1 MASSRVK
8 SIQPFYVM
16 DILARARELQAQGRD
31 IIHMEVGEPDF
42 PTPEPV
48 VEAGQRA
55 LAEGRTRYTP
65 ALGIPELREAV
76 SDWYRERFGI
86 RVPARRIVITPGSSM
101 GLQMLVSALV
111 DSGDS
116 VLLPDPG
123 YPCNRNF
130 VKLFDAEPVSL
141 PLSMEHDWVPL
152 PQQIREQWKERT
164 RALIIATPSNPTGSV
179 LTPGQLGTIAGT
191 VSELGGALIVD
202 EIYQGLSYDVAPVT
216 ALSHDADNL
225 FIVNSFSKYFGM
237 TGWRLG
243 WLVVPEAWVPVMDR
257 LAQNLYLSAPTI
269 AQYAALAAMQPDT
282 VAILE
287 ERRAAFHARRDFLYP
302 ALEALGFGLAEK
314 PQGAFYLY
322 ADCSGLTD
330 DSFAFCERMLE
341 EAGVAI
347 TPGKDFSLNE
357 PQRYVRFAYTTSVER
372 MQLAMERLGKA
383 IR

>member
-1 MASSRVK
+1 MPSSRVNA
-8 SIQPFYVM
+8 IQPFYVM

-42 PTPEPV
+42 PTPETV
-48 VEAGQRA
+48 VEAGLQA
-55 LAEGRTRYTP
+55 LAAGKTGYTP
-65 ALGIPELREAV
+65 ALGIPELREAI
-76 SDWYRERFGI
+76 SRWYDERFGI
-86 RVPARRIVITPGSSM
+86 EIPARRIVITPGSSM
-101 GLQMLVSALV
+101 GLQMLVCALA

-130 VKLFDAEPVSL
+130 VKLFDAEPVHL
-141 PLSMEHDWVPL
+141 PLSMEDGWLPVPEK
-152 PQQIREQWKERT
+152 IRKYWKDRT
-164 RALIIATPSNPTGSV
+164 SALVIATPSNPTGSV
-179 LTPGQLGTIAGT
+179 LNLEQLGAISRT

-202 EIYQGLSYDVAPVT
+202 EIYQGLSYDLEPVT
-216 ALSHDADNL
+216 ALAHDDGNL
-225 FIVNSFSKYFGM
+225 FVVNSFSKYFAM

-243 WLVVPEAWVPVMDR
+243 WLVVPEPWIPVMDR

-269 AQYAALAAMQPDT
+269 AQYAALAAMRPET

-287 ERRAAFHARRDFLYP
+287 ERRQAFRERRDFLYP
-302 ALEALGFGLAEK
+302 ALEALGFGLAGK
-314 PQGAFYLY
+314 PEGAFYLY

-347 TPGKDFSLNE
+347 TPGKDFSHHE
-357 PQRYVRFAYTTSVER
+357 AQRYLRFAYTTSIER
-372 MQLAMERLGKA
+372 MQLAIDRLGKT

>member
-1 MASSRVK
+1 MPSKRVNA
-8 SIQPFYVM
+8 IQPFYVM
-16 DILARARELQAQGRD
+16 DILARARELQATGRD

-42 PTPEPV
+42 PTPQPV

-65 ALGIPELREAV
+65 ALGIPELREAI
-76 SDWYRERFGI
+76 SAWYGDRFGI
-86 RVPARRIVITPGSSM
+86 EVSASRIVITPGSSM
-101 GLQMLVSALV
+101 GLQMLISALV
-111 DSGDS
+111 DSGDR

-130 VKLFDAEPVSL
+130 VNLFDAVP
-141 PLSMEHDWVPL
+141 VPL
-152 PQQIREQWKERT
+152 PIAMENGWVPVPRQIRENWDERT

-179 LTPGQLGTIAGT
+179 LTLEQLGAISRTISG
-191 VSELGGALIVD
+191 LDGALIVD
-202 EIYQGLSYDVAPVT
+202 EIYQGLSYDVEPVT
-216 ALSHDADNL
+216 ALSLDADNL

-243 WLVVPEAWVPVMDR
+243 WLVVPDAWTPVMDR

-269 AQYAALAAMQPDT
+269 AQYAALAAMQPAT

-287 ERRAAFHARRDFLYP
+287 ERRAAFHERRDFLYP
-302 ALEALGFGLAEK
+302 ALEQLGFRLAGK

-322 ADCSGLTD
+322 ADCSGLTG

-347 TPGKDFSLNE
+347 TPGKDFGFND
-357 PQRYVRFAYTTSVER
+357 PQRYVRFAYTTSVDR
-372 MQLAMERLGKA
+372 MQLAIERLGQA
-383 IR
+383 VR

>member
-1 MASSRVK
+1 MPSSRVE

-42 PTPEPV
+42 PTPDTV
-48 VEAGQRA
+48 VEAGQQA
-55 LAEGRTRYTP
+55 LAAGKTGYTP

-76 SDWYRERFGI
+76 SRWYSERFGVDI
-86 RVPARRIVITPGSSM
+86 PARRIVITPGSSM
-101 GLQMLVSALV
+101 GLQMLISALA
-111 DSGDS
+111 DSGDR

-141 PLSMEHDWVPL
+141 PLSMEDGWLPVP
-152 PQQIREQWKERT
+152 QKIRKYWKERT
-164 RALIIATPSNPTGSV
+164 CALVIATPSNPTGSV
-179 LTPGQLGTIAGT
+179 LNLEQLGAIRKT

-202 EIYQGLSYDVAPVT
+202 EIYQGLSYDVESVT
-216 ALSHDADNL
+216 ALSHDAGNL
-225 FIVNSFSKYFGM
+225 FVVNSFSKYFAM

-243 WLVVPEAWVPVMDR
+243 WLVVPEPWIPVMDR

-269 AQYAALAAMQPDT
+269 AQYAALAAMRPET

-287 ERRAAFHARRDFLYP
+287 QRRVAFQERRDFLYP
-302 ALEALGFGLAEK
+302 ALEALGFGLAGK
-314 PQGAFYLY
+314 PEGAFYLY

-347 TPGKDFSLNE
+347 TPGKDFSRHE
-357 PQRYVRFAYTTSVER
+357 PQRYLRFAYTTSIER
-372 MQLAMERLGKA
+372 MQLAIERLGKA

>member
-1 MASSRVK
+1 MPSSRVNA
-8 SIQPFYVM
+8 IQPFYVM

-42 PTPEPV
+42 PTPETV
-48 VEAGQRA
+48 VEAGLQA
-55 LAEGRTRYTP
+55 LAAGKTGYTP

-76 SDWYRERFGI
+76 SRWYDERFGI
-86 RVPARRIVITPGSSM
+86 EIPARRIVITPGSSM
-101 GLQMLVSALV
+101 GLQMLVCALA
-111 DSGDS
+111 DIGDS

-130 VKLFDAEPVSL
+130 VKLFDAEPVHL
-141 PLSMEHDWVPL
+141 PLSMEDGWLPVPEK
-152 PQQIREQWKERT
+152 IRKYWKDRT
-164 RALIIATPSNPTGSV
+164 SALVIATPSNPTGSV
-179 LTPGQLGTIAGT
+179 LNLEQLGAISRT

-202 EIYQGLSYDVAPVT
+202 EIYQGLSYDLEPVT
-216 ALSHDADNL
+216 ALAHDDGNL
-225 FIVNSFSKYFGM
+225 FVVNSFSKYFAM

-243 WLVVPEAWVPVMDR
+243 WLVVPEPWIPVMDR

-269 AQYAALAAMQPDT
+269 AQYAALAAMRPET

-287 ERRAAFHARRDFLYP
+287 ERREAFRERRDFLYP
-302 ALEALGFGLAEK
+302 ALEALGFGLAGK
-314 PQGAFYLY
+314 PEGAFYLY

-347 TPGKDFSLNE
+347 TPGKDFSHHE
-357 PQRYVRFAYTTSVER
+357 AQRYLRFAYTTSIER
-372 MQLAMERLGKA
+372 MQLAIDRLGKT

>member
-1 MASSRVK
+1 MPSSRVNA
-8 SIQPFYVM
+8 IQPFYVM

-42 PTPEPV
+42 PTPETV
-48 VEAGQRA
+48 VEAGLQA
-55 LAEGRTRYTP
+55 LAAGKTGYTP
-65 ALGIPELREAV
+65 ALGIPELREAI
-76 SDWYRERFGI
+76 SRWYDERFGI
-86 RVPARRIVITPGSSM
+86 EIPARRIVITPGSSM
-101 GLQMLVSALV
+101 GLQMLVCALA

-130 VKLFDAEPVSL
+130 VKLFDAEPVHL
-141 PLSMEHDWVPL
+141 PLSMEDGWLPVPEK
-152 PQQIREQWKERT
+152 IRKYWKDRT
-164 RALIIATPSNPTGSV
+164 SALVIATPSNPTGSV
-179 LTPGQLGTIAGT
+179 LNLEQLGAISRT

-202 EIYQGLSYDVAPVT
+202 EIYQGLSYDLEPVT
-216 ALSHDADNL
+216 ALAHDDGNL
-225 FIVNSFSKYFGM
+225 FVVNSFSKYFAM

-243 WLVVPEAWVPVMDR
+243 WLVVPEPWIPVMDR

-269 AQYAALAAMQPDT
+269 AQYAALAAMRPET

-287 ERRAAFHARRDFLYP
+287 ERREAFRERRDFLYP
-302 ALEALGFGLAEK
+302 ALEALGFGLAGK
-314 PQGAFYLY
+314 PEGAFYLY

-347 TPGKDFSLNE
+347 TPGKDFSHHE
-357 PQRYVRFAYTTSVER
+357 AQRYLRFAYTTSIER
-372 MQLAMERLGKA
+372 MQLAIDRLGKT

>member
-1 MASSRVK
+1 MPSTRVNA
-8 SIQPFYVM
+8 IQPFYVM
-16 DILARARELQAQGRD
+16 DILARARELQATGRD

-42 PTPEPV
+42 PTPQPV

-65 ALGIPELREAV
+65 ALGIPELREAI
-76 SDWYRERFGI
+76 SAWYGDRFGI
-86 RVPARRIVITPGSSM
+86 EVSASRIVITPGSSM
-101 GLQMLVSALV
+101 GLQMLISALA
-111 DSGDS
+111 DSGDR

-130 VKLFDAEPVSL
+130 VNLFDAKP
-141 PLSMEHDWVPL
+141 VPL
-152 PQQIREQWKERT
+152 PITMENGWIPVPRQISENWDERT

-179 LTPGQLGTIAGT
+179 LTLEQLGAISRTISG
-191 VSELGGALIVD
+191 LDGALIVD
-202 EIYQGLSYDVAPVT
+202 EIYQGLSYDVEPVT
-216 ALSHDADNL
+216 ALSLDADNL

-243 WLVVPEAWVPVMDR
+243 WLVVPDAWTPVMDR

-269 AQYAALAAMQPDT
+269 AQYAALAAMQPAT

-287 ERRAAFHARRDFLYP
+287 ERRAAFHERRDFLYP
-302 ALEALGFGLAEK
+302 ALEQLGFRLAGK

-322 ADCSGLTD
+322 ADCSGLTG

-347 TPGKDFSLNE
+347 TPGKDFGFND
-357 PQRYVRFAYTTSVER
+357 PQRYVRFAYTTSVDR
-372 MQLAMERLGKA
+372 MQLAIERLGQA
-383 IR
+383 VR

>member
-1 MASSRVK
+1 MPSSRVNA
-8 SIQPFYVM
+8 IQPFYVM

-42 PTPEPV
+42 PTPETV
-48 VEAGQRA
+48 VEAGLQA
-55 LAEGRTRYTP
+55 LAAGKTGYTP
-65 ALGIPELREAV
+65 ALGIPELREAI
-76 SDWYRERFGI
+76 SRWYDERFGI
-86 RVPARRIVITPGSSM
+86 EIPARRIVITPGSSM
-101 GLQMLVSALV
+101 GLQMLVCALV

-130 VKLFDAEPVSL
+130 VKLFDAEPVHL
-141 PLSMEHDWVPL
+141 PLSMEDGWLPVPEK
-152 PQQIREQWKERT
+152 IRKYWKDRT
-164 RALIIATPSNPTGSV
+164 SALVIATPSNPTGSV
-179 LTPGQLGTIAGT
+179 LNLEQLGAISRT

-202 EIYQGLSYDVAPVT
+202 EIYQGLSYDLEPVT
-216 ALSHDADNL
+216 ALAHDDGNL
-225 FIVNSFSKYFGM
+225 FVVNSFSKYFAM

-243 WLVVPEAWVPVMDR
+243 WLVVPEPWIPVMDR

-269 AQYAALAAMQPDT
+269 AQYAALAAMRPET

-287 ERRAAFHARRDFLYP
+287 ERRQAFRERRDFLYP
-302 ALEALGFGLAEK
+302 ALEALGFGLAGK
-314 PQGAFYLY
+314 PEGAFYLY

-347 TPGKDFSLNE
+347 TPGKDFSHHE
-357 PQRYVRFAYTTSVER
+357 AQRYLRFAYTTSIER
-372 MQLAMERLGKA
+372 MQLAIDRLGKT

>member
-141 PLSMEHDWVPL
+141 PLSMEHDWIPL

-179 LTPGQLGTIAGT
+179 LTTGQLGTIAGT

-322 ADCSGLTD
+322 ADCSGLTG

>member
-1 MASSRVK
+1 MPSSRVK
-8 SIQPFYVM
+8 AIQPFYVM

-76 SDWYRERFGI
+76 SAWYRERFAI
-86 RVPARRIVITPGSSM
+86 DVPAARIVITPGSSM
-101 GLQMLVSALV
+101 GLQMLISALV
-111 DSGDS
+111 DSGDR

-130 VKLFDAEPVSL
+130 VKLFDAEPVPL
-141 PLSMEHDWVPL
+141 PISMENGWIPL
-152 PQQIREQWKERT
+152 PQQIREHWQERT

-179 LTPGQLGTIAGT
+179 LTLEQLGEISRT
-191 VSELGGALIVD
+191 VSALDGALIVD
-202 EIYQGLSYDVAPVT
+202 EIYQGLSYDIEPVT
-216 ALSHDADNL
+216 ALSLDNDNL

-243 WLVVPEAWVPVMDR
+243 WLVVPEPWVPVMDR

-269 AQYAALAAMQPDT
+269 AQYAALAAMQPAT

-287 ERRAAFHARRDFLYP
+287 ERRADFHERRDFLYP
-302 ALEALGFGLAEK
+302 ALEQLGFGLAGK

-322 ADCSGLTD
+322 ADCSGLTG

-347 TPGKDFSLNE
+347 TPGKDFGLNE

-372 MQLAMERLGKA
+372 MQLAVERLGQA

>member
-1 MASSRVK
+1 MPSSRVNA
-8 SIQPFYVM
+8 IQPFYVM

-42 PTPEPV
+42 PTPETV
-48 VEAGQRA
+48 VEAGLQA
-55 LAEGRTRYTP
+55 LAAGKTGYTP

-76 SDWYRERFGI
+76 SRWYDERFGI
-86 RVPARRIVITPGSSM
+86 EIPARRIVITPGSSM
-101 GLQMLVSALV
+101 GLQMLVCALA
-111 DSGDS
+111 DIGDS

-130 VKLFDAEPVSL
+130 VKLFDAEPVHL
-141 PLSMEHDWVPL
+141 PLSMEDGWLPVPEK
-152 PQQIREQWKERT
+152 IRKYWKDRT
-164 RALIIATPSNPTGSV
+164 SALVIATPSNPTGSV
-179 LTPGQLGTIAGT
+179 LNLEQLGAISRT

-202 EIYQGLSYDVAPVT
+202 EIYQGLSYDLEPVT
-216 ALSHDADNL
+216 ALAHDDGNL
-225 FIVNSFSKYFGM
+225 FVVNSFSKYFAM

-243 WLVVPEAWVPVMDR
+243 WLVVPEPWIPVMDR

-269 AQYAALAAMQPDT
+269 AQYAALAAMRPET

-287 ERRAAFHARRDFLYP
+287 ERRQAFRERRDFLYP
-302 ALEALGFGLAEK
+302 ALEALGFGLAGK
-314 PQGAFYLY
+314 PEGAFYLY

-347 TPGKDFSLNE
+347 TPGKDFSHHE
-357 PQRYVRFAYTTSVER
+357 AQRYLRFAYTTSIER
-372 MQLAMERLGKA
+372 MQLAIDRLGKT

>member
-86 RVPARRIVITPGSSM
+86 SVPARRIVITPGSSM

-111 DSGDS
+111 DTGDS

-179 LTPGQLGTIAGT
+179 LTSGQLGTIAGT

-243 WLVVPEAWVPVMDR
+243 WLVIPEAWVPVMDR

-302 ALEALGFGLAEK
+302 ELEALGFGLAEK

>member
-1 MASSRVK
+1 MPSSRVNA
-8 SIQPFYVM
+8 IQPFYVM
-16 DILARARELQAQGRD
+16 DILARARELEAQGRD

-42 PTPEPV
+42 PTPQPV

-76 SDWYRERFGI
+76 SAWYGERFGI
-86 RVPARRIVITPGSSM
+86 QVPAARIVITPGSSM
-101 GLQMLVSALV
+101 GLQMLISALA
-111 DSGDS
+111 DSGDR

-130 VKLFDAEPVSL
+130 VNLFDAEPVPL
-141 PLSMEHDWVPL
+141 PVSMANGWIPV
-152 PQQIREQWKERT
+152 PQQIRDHWKART
-164 RALIIATPSNPTGSV
+164 RALMIATPSNPTGSV
-179 LTPGQLGTIAGT
+179 LTLEQLEAISRT
-191 VSELGGALIVD
+191 VSGLDGALIVD
-202 EIYQGLSYDVAPVT
+202 EIYQGLSYDVEPVT
-216 ALSHDADNL
+216 ALSLDADTL

-269 AQYAALAAMQPDT
+269 AQYAALAAMQPAT

-287 ERRAAFHARRDFLYP
+287 ERRADFRERRDFLYP
-302 ALEALGFGLAEK
+302 ALEQLGFGMAGK

-322 ADCSGLTD
+322 ADCSGLTG

-347 TPGKDFSLNE
+347 TPGKDFGFNE

-372 MQLAMERLGKA
+372 MQLAIERLGQA

>member
-1 MASSRVK
+1 MPSSRVDA
-8 SIQPFYVM
+8 IQPFYVM

-42 PTPEPV
+42 PTPRPV

-76 SDWYRERFGI
+76 SAWYHERFGVD
-86 RVPARRIVITPGSSM
+86 VPAARIVITPGSSV
-101 GLQMLVSALV
+101 GLQMLISALA
-111 DSGDS
+111 DSGDRI
-116 VLLPDPG
+116 LLPDPG

-130 VKLFDAEPVSL
+130 VKLFDAEPVPL
-141 PLSMEHDWVPL
+141 PMTMENGWIPV
-152 PQQIREQWKERT
+152 PQQIREHWNERT
-164 RALIIATPSNPTGSV
+164 RALMIATPSNPTGSV
-179 LTPGQLGTIAGT
+179 LTMEQLGAISRT
-191 VSELGGALIVD
+191 VSALDGALIVD
-202 EIYQGLSYDVAPVT
+202 EIYQGLSYDVEPVT
-216 ALSHDADNL
+216 ALSLDDDNL

-243 WLVVPEAWVPVMDR
+243 WLVVPEAWVPVMER

-269 AQYAALAAMQPDT
+269 AQYAALAAMQPAT

-287 ERRAAFHARRDFLYP
+287 ERRADFHARRDFLYP
-302 ALEALGFGLAEK
+302 ALEQLGFGLAAK

-322 ADCSGLTD
+322 ADCSGLTG

-341 EAGVAI
+341 DAGVAI
-347 TPGKDFSLNE
+347 TPGKDFGFNE

-372 MQLAMERLGKA
+372 MALAIERLEQA

>member
-1 MASSRVK
+1 MPSSRVDA
-8 SIQPFYVM
+8 IQPFYVM

-42 PTPEPV
+42 PTPRPV

-76 SDWYRERFGI
+76 SAWYHERFGVD
-86 RVPARRIVITPGSSM
+86 VPAARIVITPGSSV
-101 GLQMLVSALV
+101 GLQMLISALA
-111 DSGDS
+111 DSGDRI
-116 VLLPDPG
+116 LLPDPG

-130 VKLFDAEPVSL
+130 VKLFDAEPVPL
-141 PLSMEHDWVPL
+141 PMTMENGWIPV
-152 PQQIREQWKERT
+152 PQQIREHWNEST
-164 RALIIATPSNPTGSV
+164 RALMIATPSNPTGSV
-179 LTPGQLGTIAGT
+179 LTMEQLGAISRT
-191 VSELGGALIVD
+191 VSALDGALIVD
-202 EIYQGLSYDVAPVT
+202 EIYQGLSYDVEPVT
-216 ALSHDADNL
+216 ALSLDDDNL

-243 WLVVPEAWVPVMDR
+243 WLVVPEAWVPVMER

-269 AQYAALAAMQPDT
+269 AQYAALAAMQPAT

-287 ERRAAFHARRDFLYP
+287 ERRADFHARRDFLYP
-302 ALEALGFGLAEK
+302 ALEQLGFGLAAK

-322 ADCSGLTD
+322 ADCSGLTG

-341 EAGVAI
+341 DAGVAI
-347 TPGKDFSLNE
+347 TPGKDFGFNE

-372 MQLAMERLGKA
+372 MALAIERLEQA

>member
-1 MASSRVK
+1 MPSSRVNAV
-8 SIQPFYVM
+8 QPFHVM

-42 PTPEPV
+42 PTPQPV

-65 ALGIPELREAV
+65 ALGIPELREAI
-76 SDWYRERFGI
+76 SAWYRERFGI
-86 RVPARRIVITPGSSM
+86 EVPAARIVITPGSST
-101 GLQMLVSALV
+101 GLQMLISALA
-111 DSGDS
+111 DSGDRI
-116 VLLPDPG
+116 LLPDPG

-130 VKLFDAEPVSL
+130 VKLFDAEPLSL
-141 PLSMEHDWVPL
+141 PMAMENGWVPV
-152 PQQIREQWKERT
+152 PEQIREHWKART

-179 LTPGQLGTIAGT
+179 LSLEQLGAISRT
-191 VSELGGALIVD
+191 VSGLGGALIVD
-202 EIYQGLSYDVAPVT
+202 EIYQGLSYDVEPVT
-216 ALSHDADNL
+216 ALSLDTDNL

-269 AQYAALAAMQPDT
+269 AQYAALAAMQPAT

-302 ALEALGFGLAEK
+302 ALEQLGFGLAEK
-314 PQGAFYLY
+314 PRGAFYLY
-322 ADCSGLTD
+322 ADCSGLTG

-341 EAGVAI
+341 DAGVAI
-347 TPGKDFSLNE
+347 TPGKDFGFNE

-372 MQLAMERLGKA
+372 MQLAVERLEQA

>member
-1 MASSRVK
+1 MPSSRVNA
-8 SIQPFYVM
+8 IQPFYVM

-42 PTPEPV
+42 PTPQPV

-76 SDWYRERFGI
+76 SAWYDERFGI
-86 RVPARRIVITPGSSM
+86 DMPASRIVITPGSSM
-101 GLQMLVSALV
+101 GLQMLISALA
-111 DSGDS
+111 DSGDR

-130 VKLFDAEPVSL
+130 VNLFDAEPVPL
-141 PLSMEHDWVPL
+141 PISMEDGWIPV
-152 PQQIREQWKERT
+152 PQQIRKHWKERT

-179 LTPGQLGTIAGT
+179 LTLEQLGAISRT

-202 EIYQGLSYDVAPVT
+202 EIYQGLSYDIPPVT
-216 ALSHDADNL
+216 ALSLDNDNL

-243 WLVVPEAWVPVMDR
+243 WLVVPEAWIPVMDR

-269 AQYAALAAMQPDT
+269 AQYAALAAMQPET

-287 ERRAAFHARRDFLYP
+287 ERRADFHERRDFLYP
-302 ALEALGFGLAEK
+302 ALEQLGFALAGK

-322 ADCSGLTD
+322 ADCSGLTG

-347 TPGKDFSLNE
+347 TPGKDFGFNE

-372 MQLAMERLGKA
+372 MQLAIERLEQA

>member
-1 MASSRVK
+1 MPSSRVNA
-8 SIQPFYVM
+8 IQPFYVM
-16 DILARARELQAQGRD
+16 DNLARARELQAQGRD

-42 PTPEPV
+42 PTPQPV

-76 SDWYRERFGI
+76 SAWYDERFGI
-86 RVPARRIVITPGSSM
+86 DVPAARIVITPGSSM
-101 GLQMLVSALV
+101 GLQMLISALA
-111 DSGDS
+111 DSGDRM
-116 VLLPDPG
+116 LLPDPG

-130 VKLFDAEPVSL
+130 VNLFDAEPVPL
-141 PLSMEHDWVPL
+141 PISMEDGWIPV
-152 PQQIREQWKERT
+152 PQQIRKHWKERT

-179 LTPGQLGTIAGT
+179 LTLEQLGAISRS

-202 EIYQGLSYDVAPVT
+202 EIYQGLSYDIPPVT
-216 ALSHDADNL
+216 ALSLDNDNL

-243 WLVVPEAWVPVMDR
+243 WLVVPEAWIPVMER

-269 AQYAALAAMQPDT
+269 AQYAALAAMQPET

-287 ERRAAFHARRDFLYP
+287 ERRADFHERRDFLYP
-302 ALEALGFGLAEK
+302 ALEQLGFALAGK

-322 ADCSGLTD
+322 ADCSGLTG

-347 TPGKDFSLNE
+347 TPGKDFGFNE

-372 MQLAMERLGKA
+372 MQLAIERLQQA

>member
-1 MASSRVK
+1 
-8 SIQPFYVM
+8 
-16 DILARARELQAQGRD
+16 
-31 IIHMEVGEPDF
+31 
-42 PTPEPV
+42 
-48 VEAGQRA
+48 
-55 LAEGRTRYTP
+55 
-65 ALGIPELREAV
+65 
-76 SDWYRERFGI
+76 
-86 RVPARRIVITPGSSM
+86 M

-179 LTPGQLGTIAGT
+179 LTTGQLGTIAGT

-330 DSFAFCERMLE
+330 DSFAFCEPMLE

>member
-1 MASSRVK
+1 MPSSRVNA
-8 SIQPFYVM
+8 IQPFYVM

-42 PTPEPV
+42 PTPETV
-48 VEAGQRA
+48 VEAGLQA
-55 LAEGRTRYTP
+55 LAAGKTGYTP

-76 SDWYRERFGI
+76 SRWYDERFGI
-86 RVPARRIVITPGSSM
+86 EIPARRIVITPGSSM
-101 GLQMLVSALV
+101 GLQMLVCALV

-130 VKLFDAEPVSL
+130 VKLFDAEPVHL
-141 PLSMEHDWVPL
+141 PLSMEDGWLPVPEK
-152 PQQIREQWKERT
+152 IRKYWKDRT
-164 RALIIATPSNPTGSV
+164 SALVIATPSNPTGSV
-179 LTPGQLGTIAGT
+179 LNLEQLGAISRT

-202 EIYQGLSYDVAPVT
+202 EIYQGLSYDLEPVT
-216 ALSHDADNL
+216 ALAHDDGNL
-225 FIVNSFSKYFGM
+225 FVVNSFSKYFAM

-243 WLVVPEAWVPVMDR
+243 WLVVPEPWIPVMDR

-269 AQYAALAAMQPDT
+269 AQYAALAAMRPET

-287 ERRAAFHARRDFLYP
+287 ERREAFRERRDFLYP
-302 ALEALGFGLAEK
+302 ALEALGFGLAGK
-314 PQGAFYLY
+314 PEGAFYLY

-347 TPGKDFSLNE
+347 TPGKDFSHHE
-357 PQRYVRFAYTTSVER
+357 AQRYLRFAYTTSIER
-372 MQLAMERLGKA
+372 MQLAIDRLGKT

>member
-1 MASSRVK
+1 MPSSRVNA
-8 SIQPFYVM
+8 IQPFYVM

-42 PTPEPV
+42 PTPETV
-48 VEAGQRA
+48 VEAGQQA
-55 LAEGRTRYTP
+55 LAAGKTGYTP

-76 SDWYRERFGI
+76 SRWYDERFGI
-86 RVPARRIVITPGSSM
+86 EIPARRIVITPGSSM
-101 GLQMLVSALV
+101 GLQMLVCALA

-130 VKLFDAEPVSL
+130 VKLFDAEPVHL
-141 PLSMEHDWVPL
+141 PLSMEDGWLPVPEK
-152 PQQIREQWKERT
+152 IRKYWKDRT
-164 RALIIATPSNPTGSV
+164 SALVIATPSNPTGSV
-179 LTPGQLGTIAGT
+179 LSLEQLGAISRT

-202 EIYQGLSYDVAPVT
+202 EIYQGLSYDVPPVT
-216 ALSHDADNL
+216 ALAHDAGNL
-225 FIVNSFSKYFGM
+225 FVVNSFSKYFAM

-243 WLVVPEAWVPVMDR
+243 WLVVPEPWIPVMDR

-269 AQYAALAAMQPDT
+269 AQYAALAAMQPET

-287 ERRAAFHARRDFLYP
+287 ERREAFRERRDFLYP
-302 ALEALGFGLAEK
+302 ALEALGFGLAGK
-314 PQGAFYLY
+314 PEGAFYLY

-347 TPGKDFSLNE
+347 TPGKDFSHHE
-357 PQRYVRFAYTTSVER
+357 PQRYLRFAYTTSIER
-372 MQLAMERLGKA
+372 MQLAIDRLGKT

>member
-1 MASSRVK
+1 MPSSRVNA
-8 SIQPFYVM
+8 IQPFYVM

-42 PTPEPV
+42 PTPETV
-48 VEAGQRA
+48 VEAGLQA
-55 LAEGRTRYTP
+55 LAAGKTGYTP
-65 ALGIPELREAV
+65 ALGIPELREAI
-76 SDWYRERFGI
+76 SRWYDERFGI
-86 RVPARRIVITPGSSM
+86 EIPARRIVITPGSSM
-101 GLQMLVSALV
+101 GLQMLISALA
-111 DSGDS
+111 DSGDR

-130 VKLFDAEPVSL
+130 VKLFDAEPVHL
-141 PLSMEHDWVPL
+141 PLSMEDGWLPVPEK
-152 PQQIREQWKERT
+152 IRKYWKDRT
-164 RALIIATPSNPTGSV
+164 SALVIATPSNPTGSV
-179 LTPGQLGTIAGT
+179 LNLEQLGAISRT

-202 EIYQGLSYDVAPVT
+202 EIYQGLSYDLEPVT
-216 ALSHDADNL
+216 ALAHDDGNL
-225 FIVNSFSKYFGM
+225 FVVNSFSKYFAM

-243 WLVVPEAWVPVMDR
+243 WLVVPEPWIPVMDR

-269 AQYAALAAMQPDT
+269 AQYAALAAMRPET

-287 ERRAAFHARRDFLYP
+287 ERRQAFRERRDFLYP
-302 ALEALGFGLAEK
+302 ALEALGFGLAGK
-314 PQGAFYLY
+314 PEGAFYLY

-347 TPGKDFSLNE
+347 TPGKDFSHHE
-357 PQRYVRFAYTTSVER
+357 AQRYLRFAYTTSIER
-372 MQLAMERLGKA
+372 MQLAIDRLGKT

>member
-1 MASSRVK
+1 MPSSRVNA
-8 SIQPFYVM
+8 IQPFYVM

-42 PTPEPV
+42 PTPETV
-48 VEAGQRA
+48 VEAGLQA
-55 LAEGRTRYTP
+55 LAAGKTGYTP

-76 SDWYRERFGI
+76 SRWYDERFGI
-86 RVPARRIVITPGSSM
+86 EIPARRIVITPGSSM
-101 GLQMLVSALV
+101 GLQMLVCALA

-130 VKLFDAEPVSL
+130 VKLFDAEPVHL
-141 PLSMEHDWVPL
+141 PLSMEDGWLPVPEK
-152 PQQIREQWKERT
+152 IRKYWKDRT
-164 RALIIATPSNPTGSV
+164 SALVIATPSNPTGSV
-179 LTPGQLGTIAGT
+179 LNLEQLGAISRT

-202 EIYQGLSYDVAPVT
+202 EIYQGLSYDLEPVT
-216 ALSHDADNL
+216 ALAHDDGNL
-225 FIVNSFSKYFGM
+225 FVVNSFSKYFAM

-243 WLVVPEAWVPVMDR
+243 WLVVPEPWIPVMDR

-269 AQYAALAAMQPDT
+269 AQYAALAAMRPET

-287 ERRAAFHARRDFLYP
+287 ERRQAFRERRDFLYP
-302 ALEALGFGLAEK
+302 ALEALGFGLAGK
-314 PQGAFYLY
+314 PEGAFSLY

-347 TPGKDFSLNE
+347 TPGKDFSHHE
-357 PQRYVRFAYTTSVER
+357 AQRYLRFAYTTSIER
-372 MQLAMERLGKA
+372 MQLAIDRLGKT

>member
-1 MASSRVK
+1 MPSSRVNA
-8 SIQPFYVM
+8 IQPFYVM

-42 PTPEPV
+42 PTPQPV

-76 SDWYRERFGI
+76 SAWYDERFGI
-86 RVPARRIVITPGSSM
+86 DVPAARIVITPGSSM
-101 GLQMLVSALV
+101 GLQMLISALA
-111 DSGDS
+111 DSGDR

-130 VKLFDAEPVSL
+130 VNLFDAEPVPL
-141 PLSMEHDWVPL
+141 PISMEDGWIPV
-152 PQQIREQWKERT
+152 PQQIRKHWKERT

-179 LTPGQLGTIAGT
+179 LTLEQLGAISRT
-191 VSELGGALIVD
+191 VSELDGALIVD
-202 EIYQGLSYDVAPVT
+202 EIYQGLSYDIPPVT
-216 ALSHDADNL
+216 ALSLDNDNL

-243 WLVVPEAWVPVMDR
+243 WLVVPEAWIPVMDR

-269 AQYAALAAMQPDT
+269 AQYAALAAMQPET

-287 ERRAAFHARRDFLYP
+287 ERRADFHERRDFLYP
-302 ALEALGFGLAEK
+302 ALKQLGFALAGK

-322 ADCSGLTD
+322 ADCSGLTG

-347 TPGKDFSLNE
+347 TPGKDFGFNE

-372 MQLAMERLGKA
+372 MQLAIERLEQA

>member
-1 MASSRVK
+1 MPSSRVNA
-8 SIQPFYVM
+8 IQPFYVM

-42 PTPEPV
+42 PTPETV
-48 VEAGQRA
+48 VEAGLQA
-55 LAEGRTRYTP
+55 LAAGKTGYTP

-76 SDWYRERFGI
+76 SRWYDERFGI
-86 RVPARRIVITPGSSM
+86 EIPARRIVITPGSSM
-101 GLQMLVSALV
+101 GLQMLVCALA

-130 VKLFDAEPVSL
+130 VKLFDAEPVHL
-141 PLSMEHDWVPL
+141 PLSMEDGWLPVPEK
-152 PQQIREQWKERT
+152 IRKYWKDRT
-164 RALIIATPSNPTGSV
+164 SALVIATPSNPTGSV
-179 LTPGQLGTIAGT
+179 LNLEQLGAISRT

-202 EIYQGLSYDVAPVT
+202 EIYQGLSYDLEPVT
-216 ALSHDADNL
+216 ALAHDDGNL
-225 FIVNSFSKYFGM
+225 FVVNSFSKYFAM

-243 WLVVPEAWVPVMDR
+243 WLVVPEPWIPVMDR

-269 AQYAALAAMQPDT
+269 AQYAALAAMRPET

-287 ERRAAFHARRDFLYP
+287 ERREAFRERRDFLYP
-302 ALEALGFGLAEK
+302 ALEALGFGLAGK
-314 PQGAFYLY
+314 PEGAFYLY

-347 TPGKDFSLNE
+347 TPGKDFSHHE
-357 PQRYVRFAYTTSVER
+357 AQRYLRFAYTTSIER
-372 MQLAMERLGKA
+372 MQLAIDRLGKT

>member
-1 MASSRVK
+1 MPSSRVK
-8 SIQPFYVM
+8 AIQPFYVM

-42 PTPEPV
+42 PTPQPV
-48 VEAGQRA
+48 VEAGRRA

-76 SDWYRERFGI
+76 SAWYRERFGI
-86 RVPARRIVITPGSSM
+86 EVPAARIVITPGSST
-101 GLQMLVSALV
+101 GLQMLISAIA
-111 DSGDS
+111 DSGDRI
-116 VLLPDPG
+116 LLPDPG

-130 VKLFDAEPVSL
+130 VKLFDAEPLSL
-141 PLSMEHDWVPL
+141 PMAMENGWVPV
-152 PQQIREQWKERT
+152 PQQIREHWKART

-179 LTPGQLGTIAGT
+179 LSLEQIGAISRT
-191 VSELGGALIVD
+191 VSELDGALVVD
-202 EIYQGLSYDVAPVT
+202 EIYQGLSYDVEPVT
-216 ALSHDADNL
+216 ALSLDTDNL

-243 WLVVPEAWVPVMDR
+243 WLVVPEAWIPVMDR

-269 AQYAALAAMQPDT
+269 AQYAALAAMQPAT

-302 ALEALGFGLAEK
+302 ALEQLGFGLAAK
-314 PQGAFYLY
+314 PRGAFYLY
-322 ADCSGLTD
+322 ADCSGLTG
-330 DSFAFCERMLE
+330 DSFVFCERMLE

-347 TPGKDFSLNE
+347 TPGKDFGFNE

-372 MQLAMERLGKA
+372 MQLAVERLEQA

>member
-1 MASSRVK
+1 MPSSRVK
-8 SIQPFYVM
+8 AVKPFYVM

-42 PTPEPV
+42 PTPRPV

-76 SDWYRERFGI
+76 SAWYRERFGI
-86 RVPARRIVITPGSSM
+86 EVPAARIVITPGSST
-101 GLQMLVSALV
+101 GLQMLISALA
-111 DSGDS
+111 DTGDRI
-116 VLLPDPG
+116 LLPDPG

-141 PLSMEHDWVPL
+141 PMAMENGWIPV
-152 PQQIREQWKERT
+152 PQQIREHWKART

-179 LTPGQLGTIAGT
+179 LSLEQLGAISRT

-202 EIYQGLSYDVAPVT
+202 EIYQGLSYDVEPVT
-216 ALSHDADNL
+216 ALSLNTDNL

-243 WLVVPEAWVPVMDR
+243 WLVVPEAWIPVMDR

-269 AQYAALAAMQPDT
+269 AQYAALAAMQPAT

-302 ALEALGFGLAEK
+302 ALEQLGFGLAEK
-314 PQGAFYLY
+314 PRGAFYLY
-322 ADCSGLTD
+322 ADCSGLTG

-341 EAGVAI
+341 DAGVAI
-347 TPGKDFSLNE
+347 TPGKDFGFNE

-372 MQLAMERLGKA
+372 MQLAVERLEQA

>member
-1 MASSRVK
+1 MPSSRVNA
-8 SIQPFYVM
+8 IQPFYVM

-42 PTPEPV
+42 PTPETV
-48 VEAGQRA
+48 VEAGLQA
-55 LAEGRTRYTP
+55 LAAGKTGYTP
-65 ALGIPELREAV
+65 ALGIPELREAI
-76 SDWYRERFGI
+76 SRWYDERFGI
-86 RVPARRIVITPGSSM
+86 EIPARRIVITPGSSM
-101 GLQMLVSALV
+101 GLQMLVCALA
-111 DSGDS
+111 DIGDS

-130 VKLFDAEPVSL
+130 VKLFDAEPVHL
-141 PLSMEHDWVPL
+141 PLSMEDGWLPVPEK
-152 PQQIREQWKERT
+152 IRKYWKDRT
-164 RALIIATPSNPTGSV
+164 SALVIATPSNPTGSV
-179 LTPGQLGTIAGT
+179 LNLEQLGAISRT

-202 EIYQGLSYDVAPVT
+202 EIYQGLSYDLEPVT
-216 ALSHDADNL
+216 ALAHDDGNL
-225 FIVNSFSKYFGM
+225 FVVNSFSKYFAM

-243 WLVVPEAWVPVMDR
+243 WLVVPEPWIPVMDR

-269 AQYAALAAMQPDT
+269 AQYAALAAMRPET

-287 ERRAAFHARRDFLYP
+287 ERRQAFRERRDFLYP
-302 ALEALGFGLAEK
+302 ALEALGFGLAGK
-314 PQGAFYLY
+314 PEGAFYLY

-347 TPGKDFSLNE
+347 TPGKDFSHHE
-357 PQRYVRFAYTTSVER
+357 AQRYLRFAYTTSIER
-372 MQLAMERLGKA
+372 MQLAIDRLGKT

>member
-1 MASSRVK
+1 MPSSRVNA
-8 SIQPFYVM
+8 IQPFYVM

-42 PTPEPV
+42 PTPQPV

-76 SDWYRERFGI
+76 SAWYDERFGI
-86 RVPARRIVITPGSSM
+86 DVPASRIVITPGSSM
-101 GLQMLVSALV
+101 GLQMLISALA
-111 DSGDS
+111 DSGDR

-130 VKLFDAEPVSL
+130 VNLFDAEPVPL
-141 PLSMEHDWVPL
+141 PISMEDGWIPV
-152 PQQIREQWKERT
+152 PQQIRKHWKERT

-179 LTPGQLGTIAGT
+179 LTLEQLGAISRS

-202 EIYQGLSYDVAPVT
+202 EIYQGLSYDIPPVT
-216 ALSHDADNL
+216 ALSLDNDNL

-243 WLVVPEAWVPVMDR
+243 WLVVPEAWIPVMER

-269 AQYAALAAMQPDT
+269 AQYAALAAMQPET

-287 ERRAAFHARRDFLYP
+287 ERRADFHERRDFLYP
-302 ALEALGFGLAEK
+302 ALEQLGFALAGK

-322 ADCSGLTD
+322 ADCSGLTG

-347 TPGKDFSLNE
+347 TPGKDFGFNE

-372 MQLAMERLGKA
+372 MQLAIERLGQA

>member
-1 MASSRVK
+1 MPSSRVDA
-8 SIQPFYVM
+8 IQPFYVM

-42 PTPEPV
+42 PTPRPV

-76 SDWYRERFGI
+76 SAWYHERFGVD
-86 RVPARRIVITPGSSM
+86 VPAARIVITPGSSV
-101 GLQMLVSALV
+101 GLQMLISALA
-111 DSGDS
+111 DSGDRI
-116 VLLPDPG
+116 LLPDPG

-130 VKLFDAEPVSL
+130 VKLFDAEPVPL
-141 PLSMEHDWVPL
+141 PMTMENGWIPV
-152 PQQIREQWKERT
+152 PQQIREHWNERT
-164 RALIIATPSNPTGSV
+164 RALMIATPSNPTGSV
-179 LTPGQLGTIAGT
+179 LTLEQLGAISRT
-191 VSELGGALIVD
+191 VSALDGALIVD
-202 EIYQGLSYDVAPVT
+202 EIYQGLSYDVEPVT
-216 ALSHDADNL
+216 ALSLDDDNL

-243 WLVVPEAWVPVMDR
+243 WLVVPEAWVPVMER

-269 AQYAALAAMQPDT
+269 AQYAALAAMQPAT

-287 ERRAAFHARRDFLYP
+287 ERRADFHARRDFLYP
-302 ALEALGFGLAEK
+302 ALEQLGFGLAAK

-322 ADCSGLTD
+322 ADCSGLTG

-341 EAGVAI
+341 DAGVAI
-347 TPGKDFSLNE
+347 TPGKDFGFNE

-372 MQLAMERLGKA
+372 MALAIERLEQA